1 MPTDDML
8 YADFMAGNDSAFDEL
23 MRRYGD
29 NLTMY
34 LKGYL
39 ASFQDAEDMMIVAFS
54 RIMFRKPKIRE
65 GNFKVYLFKTGRNL
79 VSEFYKR
86 KKKLELF
93 DFESLEDEPAAR
105 ETLEERFWNEH
116 RKKILHECLNR
127 IDKETRE
134 AYWLVYFENMSYKE
148 AASVMK
154 TNAKKINN
162 LLSRGRGR
170 IREELAKEGIEGFY
184 Q

>member
-8 YADFMAGNDSAFDEL
+8 YADFLAGNDSAFDEL

-54 RIMFRKPKIRE
+54 KIMFRRPKIRE

-93 DFESLEDEPAAR
+93 DFESLEDEPAA
-105 ETLEERFWNEH
+105 EEALDEHFWNEQ
-116 RKKILHECLNR
+116 RKKILHECLGR
-127 IDKETRE
+127 IDDETRE
-134 AYWLVYFENMSYKE
+134 AYWLVYFENMSYEE
-148 AASVMK
+148 AATVMK
-154 TNAKKINN
+154 VNVKKINN
-162 LLSRGRGR
+162 LLTRGKDK